1 MKLVHNL
8 KEQKHN
14 IFITHLSNSFYFL
27 IFSSYIFSETLRLY
41 PALAFLQRICMEDY
55 QVPDT
60 DITLEKGTM
69 VAIPVKAIHYDPE
82 IYENP
87 QQFQPERFASEEI
100 HKRHAQSF
108 LGFGDGPRNCIGLRF
123 GRMQAKV
130 GLIALLSKYRFS
142 VSSKTPDEMEFS
154 KYSLV
159 MVPGNGVWL
168 NAERV

>member
-1 MKLVHNL
+1 
-8 KEQKHN
+8 
-14 IFITHLSNSFYFL
+14 
-27 IFSSYIFSETLRLY
+27 
-41 PALAFLQRICMEDY
+41 MEDY

-87 QQFQPERFASEEI
+87 QQFQPERFAPEEV